1 MTEVSDA
8 YHFQGRTMIDREGEK
23 VGKIDEVYA
32 NKRDGRRRWALVTT
46 GLFGTRKMF
55 VPLHDATPAGED
67 VRVPLEKAH
76 VKDAPNIEA
85 DGGLSESEERELLAH
100 YDVADG
106 DDVSGPPTDDARA

>member
-1 MTEVSDA
+1 MTEVTDA

-23 VGKIDEVYA
+23 VGKIDGVYA
-32 NKRDGRRRWALVTT
+32 NKQDRRRRWALVTT
-46 GLFGTRKMF
+46 GLFGTRKTF

-85 DGGLSESEERELLAH
+85 DGGLSESEERELFAH